1 MARLSVAGHDP
12 SSRNWGIAGGT
23 IDTDTGKLS
32 IKTLRVV
39 RAEPLEGKQVRQNSQ
54 DLRTANQLFEGV
66 TPFMAASLTFAEI
79 PVGSQSA
86 RASLCSGICIG
97 VLGSLRANSQFVEV
111 TPNEVKLASVGDRKA
126 TKKQMIAW
134 AVQKHP
140 EAPWPRKS
148 NGEILLGDAEHM
160 ADAVGAIYAGLRTE
174 IYKQI
179 IQFYKGATPCN

>member
-23 IDTDTGKLS
+23 IDTDTGKLT

-39 RAEPLEGKQVRQNSQ
+39 RAEPLEGKQVRKNSQ
-54 DLRTANQLFEGV
+54 DLRTANQLYEGV
-66 TPFMAASLTFAEI
+66 APFLSASLTFAEI
-79 PVGSQSA
+79 PSGSQSA

-97 VLGSLRANSQFVEV
+97 ILGSLRAISQFVEV
-111 TPNEVKLASVGDRKA
+111 TPNEVKLAAVGDRKA
-126 TKKQMIAW
+126 TKKQMIEW
-134 AVQKHP
+134 AVKKHP

-148 NGEILLGDAEHM
+148 SGEILLGDAEHM
-160 ADAVGAIYAGLRTE
+160 ADAIGAIYAGLKTD

-179 IQFYKGATPCN
+179 IQFYRGTQQ

>member
-23 IDTDTGKLS
+23 IDTDTEELT

-54 DLRTANQLFEGV
+54 DLRTANQLYEGV

-111 TPNEVKLASVGDRKA
+111 TPNEVKLAAVGDKKA
-126 TKKQMIAW
+126 TKKQMIDW

-140 EAPWPRKS
+140 EAPWPRKP
-148 NGEILLGDAEHM
+148 NGQILLGDAEHM

-179 IQFYKGATPCN
+179 IQFYKGTQTCN